1 MSKNITF
8 ANLLKKYLLVFPKR
22 SGGLFFFLV
31 FLLLTG
37 CMTNSYRDFYTS
49 FEQPLDKFQK
59 ATGRVRLIEI
69 RDFAEVIKWEAK
81 GYCVLGHSKFNGKW
95 NTRALAVDCAEENG
109 ASIVLVF
116 FRNTDMKYDE
126 KTYYI
131 PTTETT
137 YHHGSVYTPYAG
149 SAYFSGT
156 STTYGSRPLTIG
168 YIDATWDQEAI
179 YLAPL
184 KKIPEF
190 GIDFDR
196 PVNIPGVDK
205 GPIKVRVVYH
215 NTPAER
221 QGIRSG
227 DIVKKING
235 IQFKSRNELNQFL
248 RTNFK
253 IVSVEVEHAN

>member
-1 MSKNITF
+1 MENI
-8 ANLLKKYLLVFPKR
+8 N
-22 SGGLFFFLV
+22 
-31 FLLLTG
+31 
-37 CMTNSYRDFYTS
+37 NI
-49 FEQPLDKFQK
+49 LDK
-59 ATGRVRLIEI
+59 
-69 RDFAEVIKWEAK
+69 
-81 GYCVLGHSKFNGKW
+81 
-95 NTRALAVDCAEENG
+95 
-109 ASIVLVF
+109 
-116 FRNTDMKYDE
+116 
-126 KTYYI
+126 
-131 PTTETT
+131 
-137 YHHGSVYTPYAG
+137 
-149 SAYFSGT
+149 YFSGT

-184 KKIPEF
+184 KKIREF

-221 QGIRSG
+221 QGIHSG

-235 IQFKSRNELNQFL
+235 IEFKSRNELNQFL
-248 RTNFK
+248 RTNSE